1 MGLFDKKTPKEKEIE
16 EEALKEL
23 NSYKANN
30 YAKYKLFLQR
40 FGVLNMGGSEKKVF
54 NNTYSKVKKEIKKE
68 GLPANKVKLRFIGLL
83 SEIYGEELKYDS
95 NKKFYERPMTIK
107 DEKEKKLEKKFKI
120 KFQNRTWFKCTIE
133 EKKLTTFSNA
143 NRREVDY
150 AYVFVED
157 NYLEIVKESV
167 FLKSNMGNR
176 KIYYENIA
184 SIDYDARGKLHLSNS
199 LIINL
204 KASETVQ
211 LKNIQEKDV
220 NIINSRYDSFLR
232 HKNNENTVDINNIP
246 KKKEIENKNDNDNP
260 MKKIKEAKELLDM
273 GAITEEEFDKIKAK
287 YLKDF

>member
-1 MGLFDKKTPKEKEIE
+1 
-16 EEALKEL
+16 
-23 NSYKANN
+23 
-30 YAKYKLFLQR
+30 
-40 FGVLNMGGSEKKVF
+40 
-54 NNTYSKVKKEIKKE
+54 
-68 GLPANKVKLRFIGLL
+68 
-83 SEIYGEELKYDS
+83 
-95 NKKFYERPMTIK
+95 
-107 DEKEKKLEKKFKI
+107 
-120 KFQNRTWFKCTIE
+120 
-133 EKKLTTFSNA
+133 
-143 NRREVDY
+143 
-150 AYVFVED
+150 
-157 NYLEIVKESV
+157 
-167 FLKSNMGNR
+167 MGNR